1 MISYDFRS
9 LPAKAIQIAENTI
22 EALRAPCEPVVQ
34 HYQLHILG
42 DAITVGKDEYLV
54 GQRYGRRKSPVLFE
68 QPATSYAPALYC
80 FSLRSLED
88 ASRVRESRGQL
99 DRTISDRKLPENNVE
114 HELGNCL
121 YVGSSVSRESKVAAR
136 LCQHLG
142 FTGGNGTYAL
152 YLNRLPL
159 TEPLTLDLS
168 VAWYPGN
175 TSEFVQRLE
184 EAMWDEQAPLF
195 GRRGR

>member
-1 MISYDFRS
+1 MTEYDFRS

-22 EALRAPCEPVVQ
+22 EALRAPCEPVLR
-34 HYQLHILG
+34 HYQLNVFG
-42 DAITVGKDEYLV
+42 NAITVGDSEYVV
-54 GQRYGRRKSPVLFE
+54 GERYGRRKSPVLFE
-68 QPATSYAPALYC
+68 QPVAGYAPALYC

-88 ASRVRESRGQL
+88 ARHVRESRRQL
-99 DRTISDRKLPENNVE
+99 DGTVLDRKLPENNSE
-114 HELGNCL
+114 HELSTCL
-121 YVGSSVSRESKVAAR
+121 YVGSSVSRNSKVAAR

-159 TEPLTLDLS
+159 REPLTLDLS
-168 VAWYPGN
+168 VAWYRGS

-184 EAMWDEQAPLF
+184 EAMWDDQAPLF